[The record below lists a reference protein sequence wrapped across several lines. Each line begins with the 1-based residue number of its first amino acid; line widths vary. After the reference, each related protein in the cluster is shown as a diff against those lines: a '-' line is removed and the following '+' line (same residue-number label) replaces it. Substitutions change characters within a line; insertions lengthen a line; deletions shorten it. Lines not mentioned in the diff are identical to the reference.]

1 MAKHC
6 YFALF
11 FDKSYNLVLFFTLF
25 RLCRFDWCCR
35 SSDWTIW
42 AGSLWSLSPG
52 LLSPQSPASS
62 SCCASPTKTLLSLEP
77 LGGMRSGL
85 ASTSAGIFDFFL
97 LPLSGHGQVLRS
109 AVLLLVAR
117 RGCPRSRSCGGGTFQ
132 PVLMRSFCVVF
143 SRNLSIKVSEGGR
156 GKALRPYPSPNHPL
170 NMMLQDL
177 V

>member
-1 MAKHC
+1 MLFLTQMAKHC

-52 LLSPQSPASS
+52 SLSPQSPALSS
-62 SCCASPTKTLLSLEP
+62 SCASPTKTLLSLEP

-97 LPLSGHGQVLRS
+97 G
-109 AVLLLVAR
+109 
-117 RGCPRSRSCGGGTFQ
+117 
-132 PVLMRSFCVVF
+132 
-143 SRNLSIKVSEGGR
+143 
-156 GKALRPYPSPNHPL
+156 PSPPVFDFL
-170 NMMLQDL
+170 PPQCVASRYKILPT
-177 V
+177 